1 MKAFVVYE
9 SMFGDTEATAEA
21 VASGL
26 SARMTVQMAEVSDAG
41 SVVGADID
49 LLVTGAPTH
58 AFSLSRPSTRDSA
71 SHQAGGQKIL
81 SPERGI
87 REWLEDVVVR
97 EGVSAAAFDT
107 KIARPRLPGSA
118 AHAAERRLRKKGCK
132 VIGPAGNF
140 LVSSTQGP
148 LCEGELVRARAWGAA
163 LAAAVTG
170 QNYRPLAGE

>member
-1 MKAFVVYE
+1 
-9 SMFGDTEATAEA
+9 MFGDTEAIAEA
-21 VASGL
+21 VAAGL
-26 SARMTVQMAEVSDAG
+26 SARMTVQMVEVSDAG
-41 SVVGADID
+41 TTIGADID

-87 REWLEDVVVR
+87 REWLEDAVIR
-97 EGVSAAAFDT
+97 EGLSAAAFDT
-107 KIARPRLPGSA
+107 KLARPRLPGSA

-132 VIGPAGNF
+132 LIGPAGKF
-140 LVSSTQGP
+140 LVTSTQGP
-148 LCEGELVRARAWGAA
+148 LSDGELVRARAWGAA

-170 QNYRPLAGE
+170 QIDRSVAGD